1 MLVSEDL
8 HLNYILAVLNSNL
21 MKFLFSKIGV
31 MTAGGAYTLKKATID
46 DFPLKEIEVIQQQP
60 FIEKVDQILAL
71 KQDNPEADTTTLEKE
86 IDAMVYALYGLSEE
100 EINIVENS

>member
-1 MLVSEDL
+1 MLALFNSKLINWIYLNELVTNIDSTPQLKNSDL
-8 HLNYILAVLNSNL
+8 Y
-21 MKFLFSKIGV
+21 KFPIATSKN
-31 MTAGGAYTLKKATID
+31 
-46 DFPLKEIEVIQQQP
+46 QQP

-86 IDAMVYALYGLSEE
+86 IDAMVYALYDLTEE

>member
-1 MLVSEDL
+1 MIDIENHNFFKLLIEDFKIEL
-8 HLNYILAVLNSNL
+8 PNNL
-21 MKFLFSKIGV
+21 KERKI
-31 MTAGGAYTLKKATID
+31 Y
-46 DFPLKEIEVIQQQP
+46 KEIEVIQQQP

-86 IDAMVYALYGLSEE
+86 IDAMVYALYDLTEE